1 MAGRLRAPTG
11 RYGGRT
17 AEQRQAERRGRFLA
31 AALQSFGGVPG
42 YRGTTVAS
50 LSEAAGLST
59 RQFYEE
65 FRTLED
71 VLAAL
76 HLQVNDWAEEA
87 VLAAFAAAGDAP
99 LVERVTA
106 IFRAYA
112 ANVTADPRRVRIT
125 FVEIV
130 GVSPRLEEQ
139 RLARRA
145 RWVDLICAEATA
157 AAARGE
163 AAPPG
168 LPSRGDGLHRQ
179 RQRPPP
185 RLEFG
190 VGGRHA
196 GRGGRRTGATTAGNP
211 QTGRLG
217 TRAPWRTGPAAH
229 AVTEGAAR
237 AHRSA
242 RHSPGTPVALLH
254 MPCSRGPF
262 RVWSA
267 DAASGW

>member
-11 RYGGRT
+11 RYGGKT

-31 AALQSFGGVPG
+31 AALQLFGDIPG

-87 VLAAFAAAGDAP
+87 VLVAFAAAQDMP
-99 LVERVTA
+99 LLERVTA

-112 ANVTADPRRVRIT
+112 ADVTSDPRRIRIT

-163 AAPPG
+163 AAPRDYRLAATAFIGSVNG
-168 LPSRGDGLHRQ
+168 LLHDWSAGWVDATLDEVVDELVRQ
-179 RQRPPP
+179 LLGILRPPGWAP
-185 RLEFG
+185 E
-190 VGGRHA
+190 
-196 GRGGRRTGATTAGNP
+196 
-211 QTGRLG
+211 
-217 TRAPWRTGPAAH
+217 RA
-229 AVTEGAAR
+229 
-237 AHRSA
+237 
-242 RHSPGTPVALLH
+242 
-254 MPCSRGPF
+254 
-262 RVWSA
+262 
-267 DAASGW
+267 